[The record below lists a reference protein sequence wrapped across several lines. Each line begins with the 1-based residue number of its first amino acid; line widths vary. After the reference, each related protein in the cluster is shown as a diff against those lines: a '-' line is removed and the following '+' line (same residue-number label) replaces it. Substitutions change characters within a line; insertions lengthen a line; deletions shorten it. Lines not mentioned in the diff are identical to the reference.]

1 LPGDLPD
8 LGIELRSPVLQAD
21 ALPSRPPAKPTQM
34 CEYIIICRKC
44 YAVYL
49 EEFNLKKKKKK
60 GLPRSE
66 LGLDFRPLGLLWT

>member
-1 LPGDLPD
+1 MPGDLPD

-21 ALPSRPPAKPTQM
+21 ALPSRTPAKPTQM
-34 CEYIIICRKC
+34 CEYITICRKC

-49 EEFNLKKKKKK
+49 EEFNKKKKKS
-60 GLPRSE
+60 LPRSE